1 MCNFKNSTKIIFV
14 IVYDSLYQTDIQLY
28 MKKIKKIYIEIKKI
42 LLDDISK

>member
-1 MCNFKNSTKIIFV
+1 MCNFENQQKVIFV

-42 LLDDISK
+42 LLDDT